1 MNYFDLAI
9 AIPLIWG
16 VYKGFTKGFI
26 NSLATLAAL
35 VLGIIGAIK
44 FSGITSV
51 FLAKNLNIG
60 TTYLPLVS
68 FAVTFI
74 GIIIAIHFLARIID
88 KLLSAVALGGF
99 NRIAGALF
107 GLAKYG
113 FIVSIVLII
122 LNYID
127 RQVQF
132 MPNDK
137 KEASLLYEP
146 VSKFAPTI
154 IPYID
159 LERLKSEVQNRV
171 PDMNKEDPIPKKKG

>member
-1 MNYFDLAI
+1 MNYLDLAI

-16 VYKGFTKGFI
+16 LYKGFSKGLI

-35 VLGIIGAIK
+35 ILGIIGAIK
-44 FSGITSV
+44 FSGATSV

-60 TTYLPLVS
+60 TTYLPMVS
-68 FAVTFI
+68 FAITFI

-88 KLLSAVALGGF
+88 KLLSAVALGGI
-99 NRIAGALF
+99 NRIAGAIF

-113 FIVSIVLII
+113 FIISVILII

-127 RQVQF
+127 NQVHF
-132 MPNDK
+132 LP
-137 KEASLLYEP
+137 KEKTEKSLLYEP
-146 VSKFAPTI
+146 VAQFAPTV

-159 LERLKSEVQNRV
+159 LEKLKTEVQNRV
-171 PDMNKEDPIPKKKG
+171 PNIDTDSIPHKKKG

>member
-9 AIPLIWG
+9 AIPLLWG
-16 VYKGFTKGFI
+16 LYKGFSKGLI

-35 VLGIIGAIK
+35 VLGIVGAVK

-51 FLAKNLNIG
+51 FLAKNLEIG

-68 FAVTFI
+68 FALTFI
-74 GIIIAIHFLARIID
+74 GIIIAIHFLARLID

-99 NRIAGALF
+99 NRIAGAIF

-113 FIVSIVLII
+113 FIVSVILII

-127 RQVQF
+127 RQTQF
-132 MPNDK
+132 LPKEK
-137 KEASLLYEP
+137 KETSLLYKP
-146 VSKFAPTI
+146 VASFAPTI

-159 LERLKSEVQNRV
+159 LEKLKSEVQSRV
-171 PDMNKEDPIPKKKG
+171 PEISNDSIE

>member
-1 MNYFDLAI
+1 MNYFDLVI
-9 AIPLIWG
+9 VIPLLWG
-16 VYKGFTKGFI
+16 LYKGFKKGLV

-44 FSGITSV
+44 FSHITSV
-51 FLAKNLNIG
+51 FLAENFNIG
-60 TTYLPLVS
+60 TTYLPLIS

-74 GIIIAIHFLARIID
+74 GIIIAVHFLARIVD
-88 KLLSAVALGGF
+88 KILSAVALGGL

-113 FIVSIVLII
+113 FIVSVILII

-127 RQVQF
+127 AQVNFIPQE
-132 MPNDK
+132 K
-137 KEASLLYEP
+137 KEQSILYEP
-146 VSKFAPTI
+146 VAGFAPAV

-159 LERLKSEVQNRV
+159 LDKLKGKVEEKVDEVD
-171 PDMNKEDPIPKKKG
+171 PDDVTH